1 MNSTIFITGSAGL
14 VGSVLARTLRER
26 GHRVVSFDL
35 RDPDPLARGDVRDAA
50 AVARVMRGCTGIIHL
65 AAVSRVIFG
74 ERDPALCRSTN
85 IGGTRTVLEAA
96 SVAPDRPWLIF
107 ASSREVY
114 GQPTC
119 LPATEDAVL
128 APINVYGHTK
138 VAGEGL
144 VLEARG
150 LGVRGAV
157 VRLSNVYGSTS
168 DYADR
173 VVPAFVRAAVRSAP
187 LRVEGTDHTFD
198 FTHVEDAACGIVALA
213 DLLRAGEPPPPPI
226 HLLTGTSTSLGELA
240 GLACDLA
247 GTRAAI
253 VEAPPRNFDVARFH
267 GSPERAR
274 TLLGWSSQIPL
285 RQGLA
290 RFVEAVRAEEGGPR

>member
-119 LPATEDAVL
+119 LPA
-128 APINVYGHTK
+128 
-138 VAGEGL
+138 
-144 VLEARG
+144 
-150 LGVRGAV
+150 
-157 VRLSNVYGSTS
+157 
-168 DYADR
+168 
-173 VVPAFVRAAVRSAP
+173 
-187 LRVEGTDHTFD
+187 
-198 FTHVEDAACGIVALA
+198 
-213 DLLRAGEPPPPPI
+213 
-226 HLLTGTSTSLGELA
+226 
-240 GLACDLA
+240 
-247 GTRAAI
+247 
-253 VEAPPRNFDVARFH
+253 
-267 GSPERAR
+267 
-274 TLLGWSSQIPL
+274 
-285 RQGLA
+285 
-290 RFVEAVRAEEGGPR
+290 